1 MQLKELLLLL
11 ILQELP
17 KWVPDVK
24 DDGTTKWYDMYWM
37 GTFKS
42 EEELAEFIK
51 EYN

>member
-1 MQLKELLLLL
+1 MKD
-11 ILQELP
+11 QE
-17 KWVPDVK
+17 KIKIVK